1 MPLSTSSDIPFTS
14 PLKKPD
20 ANAVPSSQVT
30 LTDVSAQG
38 VIDIRGRT
46 ADQALKTLYDA
57 VPGSPGSV
65 TLTRDGALACLRPD
79 QFTLLLNN
87 GANRDALDALDG
99 MTVTITDVTHG
110 RAIMRLTGEKAPSV
124 LPKICGLNFADAAFP
139 NLHAAQTSLA
149 KVRALI
155 VRSDRDS
162 LPAYYLVV
170 DRSLGAYVWGVVDDA
185 AQEFRAG

>member
-1 MPLSTSSDIPFTS
+1 MSLSTFSDIPFAS
-14 PLKKPD
+14 PLAQIAAD
-20 ANAVPSSQVT
+20 STPSAQIT
-30 LTDVSAQG
+30 LTDVSHHG
-38 VIDIRGRT
+38 MIDIRGRT
-46 ADQALKTLYDA
+46 AEQNLKTLYDA
-57 VPGSPGSV
+57 VPDSPGNV
-65 TLTRDGALACLRPD
+65 TVTRDGLLARLRPD
-79 QFTLLLNN
+79 QFALLLTE
-87 GANRDALDALDG
+87 GANRNVLNALGSAA
-99 MTVTITDVTHG
+99 VTITDVTHG
-110 RAIMRLTGEKAPSV
+110 RAIMLLSGAQAGEV
-124 LPKICGLNFADAAFP
+124 LPKVCGLSFHDAAFP